1 MKSGRKFTGQLAW
14 AKLRSLR
21 RKRIERNL
29 ILKRGGRSLTQPE
42 QKSNCGEP
50 EEKPSYYKNL
60 EPMHGLESLRDA
72 GEHLCSAEP
81 IISKIERLGNGA
93 NVFAKAANTGTWR
106 ASLMANRSRCRTL
119 FARVLRTQEAHRA
132 RSNHGRQHIG

>member
-14 AKLRSLR
+14 AKLSSLR

-29 ILKRGGRSLTQPE
+29 ILKRGGSSLTQPE

-50 EEKPSYYKNL
+50 EEKPSYYENL
-60 EPMHGLESLRDA
+60 EPMHGLEPLRDA

-93 NVFAKAANTGTWR
+93 NVFAKTANTGLLK
-106 ASLMANRSRCRTL
+106 ASLMANRSRFRIFSKASLSVEGFSGLSPNHCR
-119 FARVLRTQEAHRA
+119 
-132 RSNHGRQHIG
+132 